1 MTDATLPYFK
11 AVWFTPDGSG
21 GGRAARVT
29 LTPEGLSIDAGEGY
43 RVDWPLRG
51 LKFGKAGEEEAY
63 LLITCPIVPGPVGAL
78 TLTDQAFARILATR
92 VPLVDQPLLARFAEE
107 NQGHVRRK
115 WRNLFLASL
124 LTAAAFGGG
133 YWALNHWVS
142 DWAAKKLPLE
152 TEKKWGDLLIRSQ
165 LVGKTEITQG
175 PSYEAAQA
183 ILRRLRTGA
192 PKDLPYTFTLHV
204 VKDPMVNAFA
214 LPGGHMVLMTG
225 LMKEASSAEEV
236 AGVLAH
242 EMSHVTQRHVVKR
255 LVQSLGW
262 RLWFSLFFG
271 SGDLGQ
277 VAFGMGSLMEISY
290 GRGQEEEADREGAK
304 VMAKAGLPVTA
315 LGTFFDKLSK
325 KDGTD
330 KVPAFL
336 STHPA
341 SKSRS
346 EAMKKLAEELKP
358 QAPRPL
364 ALDWAEVKASLRP

>member
-1 MTDATLPYFK
+1 MTDAILPYFK

-21 GGRAARVT
+21 GGRAAKVT
-29 LTPEGLSIDAGEGY
+29 LTPEGLSIDTGEGY
-43 RVDWPLRG
+43 RVEWPLRG
-51 LKFGKAGEEEAY
+51 LKFGKAGEEESY
-63 LLITCPIVPGPVGAL
+63 LLVTCPIVPGPVGAL
-78 TLTDQAFARILATR
+78 TLTDQDFARILSSR
-92 VPLVDQPLLARFAEE
+92 VDPSYQTLLMGFSAA
-107 NQGHVRRK
+107 NLGHVRRK
-115 WRNLFLASL
+115 WRNLVLAAI

-133 YWALNHWVS
+133 YWAVSHWVS
-142 DWAAKKLPLE
+142 DWAARKLPLE

-165 LVGKTEITQG
+165 LVGKTEITEG
-175 PSYEAAQA
+175 PAYEAAQM
-183 ILRRLRTGA
+183 ILRRLKTGA
-192 PKDLPYTFTLHV
+192 PKDLPYAFTLHV

-225 LMKEASSAEEV
+225 LMKEAASPEEV

-242 EMSHVTQRHVVKR
+242 EMSHVTKRHVVKR

-271 SGDLGQ
+271 SGDLGE

-304 VMAKAGLPVTA
+304 IMAQAGLPVTA

-341 SKSRS
+341 SKNRS

-358 QAPRPL
+358 HAPRSL
-364 ALDWAEVKASLRP
+364 GLDWAQVRAALKP